1 LSFLSVVHNLL
12 PRVGRVVASLEQ
24 LVQHGVEVILRR
36 EVVDFTG
43 RLDLRHGDAFVPRN
57 LRGDRARDLLEGW
70 LTHVGERHLVFLVFL
85 YGVFDSG
92 GDGGLSDSALLAGER
107 AGAVRLVWLDLFE
120 GAEAAT
126 LSLRHQK
133 VLSLCIAARLSGL
146 AIHVV
151 SRQGIDAQILGGC
164 GPLAK
169 QTESGDE
176 VDSKLLILDGRE
188 LCKQLIVCLV
198 IGHAGNR
205 NC

>member
-1 LSFLSVVHNLL
+1 L

-36 EVVDFTG
+36 EIVDFAG
-43 RLDLRHGDAFVPRN
+43 RFNLRHGDAFVPHN
-57 LRGDRARDLLEGW
+57 LSRALDLLEGW
-70 LTHVGERHLVFLVFL
+70 LTHVRETHLVFLVFL

-92 GDGGLSDSALLAGER
+92 GDEGLSDSALLAGER

-151 SRQGIDAQILGGC
+151 SRQGIDARILGWR

-169 QTESGDE
+169 QTESGNE
-176 VDSKLLILDGRE
+176 VDSELLILDGRE

-198 IGHAGNR
+198 IGQVGNR